1 MTDLDPARLDPR
13 TIAAQ
18 GLGSVDPVTRAIVPP
33 IHMATTFERDPDG
46 GLSSGNSYARSDNP
60 TFKGPEAVLAALEGG
75 AGAMLFGSG
84 VAAATAA
91 VMALPSGA
99 RVAAPAVMY
108 WGLRKWLL
116 TQATGWGYG
125 VDFYEEGTAEG
136 ISAAIR
142 PGETKLVWVETPS
155 NPTWIVTDVAA
166 AAEVAHAA
174 GARLFVDNTVPTP
187 ILTQPIALGAD
198 IVMHSATKYLNGHSD
213 VIAGALV
220 TARRDEYWAR
230 LDAIRSGLGGI
241 PGSVEAWLLARGM
254 RTLHLRVQAACR
266 SAQALA
272 ERLVG
277 HPGVD
282 EVLYPGLPGAHGHA
296 VAARQMKGGFGG
308 MLSIRVSGG
317 EAAAVAT
324 AGRVRIWKRATS
336 LGSVESLI
344 EHRAPIEGPTSPV
357 PKDLLRLS
365 VGIEAV
371 EDLWADLD
379 RALRG

>member
-1 MTDLDPARLDPR
+1 MTDLDPVRLDPQ
-13 TIAAQ
+13 TITAQ
-18 GLGSVDPVTRAIVPP
+18 GLGPVDPVTRAIVPP
-33 IHMATTFERDPDG
+33 IHMATTYERDADG

-60 TFKGPEAVLAALEGG
+60 SFKGPEAVLAALEGG
-75 AGAMLFGSG
+75 AAAMLFGSG
-84 VAAATAA
+84 MAAATAA
-91 VMALPSGA
+91 VMALPAGA
-99 RVAAPAVMY
+99 RVAAPTVMY

-116 TQATGWGYG
+116 TQAASWGYG
-125 VDFYEEGTAEG
+125 VDFYEEGTADG
-136 ISAAIR
+136 IAAAIR
-142 PGETKLVWVETPS
+142 PETKLVWVETPS
-155 NPTWIVTDVAA
+155 NPTWAITDLAA

-174 GARLFVDNTVPTP
+174 GAMVFVDNTVPTP

-220 TARRDEYWAR
+220 GARQDEYWER
-230 LDAIRSGLGGI
+230 ISAIRSGLGGI
-241 PGSVEAWLLARGM
+241 PGSVEAWLLGRGM
-254 RTLHLRVQAACR
+254 RTLHLRVHAACR
-266 SAQALA
+266 SAQVLA

-277 HPGVD
+277 HPRIV
-282 EVLYPGLPGAHGHA
+282 EVLYPGLPNAAGHA

-308 MLSIRVSGG
+308 MLSIRVAGG

-324 AGRVRIWKRATS
+324 AGRVRVWKRATS

-371 EDLWADLD
+371 DDLWADLD
-379 RALRG
+379 QALGV